1 MNWKLRLKN
10 KTTLTAIILGT
21 VALVYQILGVAK
33 VVSPVAQDE
42 IAQTAGML
50 INLLVLLGV
59 VVDPTTKGVGDS
71 MQAMTYTEPKKDE
84 VQ

>member
-71 MQAMTYTEPKKDE
+71 MQAMTYTEPKGDK
-84 VQ
+84 